1 MTEADTLVVGVALPP
16 APVEDEAE
24 ESEEGAEAEGDEAPA
39 AEESA
44 E

>member
-1 MTEADTLVVGVALPP
+1 MTDPETLIVGVALPP

-24 ESEEGAEAEGDEAPA
+24 ESEEGAEASSDEAA